1 MSKNQ
6 LALTA
11 LTVQSQKLSQQRA
24 ASLYN
29 MSQSSLNNYITDCT
43 NKEAAILRKYKLQ
56 VSKETALVQ

>member
-1 MSKNQ
+1 MSENQ

-11 LTVQSQKLSQQRA
+11 LTVQSQELSQQRA

-29 MSQSSLNNYITDCT
+29 VSQSNLNDYITGCT

-56 VSKETALVQ
+56 VSEKTALVQ